1 MFHIYIYIYIE
12 RERERDIF
20 YNFFEKM
27 VLKKTEKTPI
37 ILFFFFFLS
46 FSLKVSVDKS
56 TLCPFTPKL
65 IIDQKLYL
73 R

>member
-1 MFHIYIYIYIE
+1 MKYVSYIYIWRE
-12 RERERDIF
+12 REREREIF
-20 YNFFEKM
+20 YNFFEKV
-27 VLKKTEKTPI
+27 VLKKTKKIPYYP
-37 ILFFFFFLS
+37 FFFS
-46 FSLKVSVDKS
+46 FSLIRVYVDKS